1 MAACHAVSRLRPS
14 SFWREFAK
22 APQAFRRDEVE
33 PLNAPFTMN
42 PRPSSLHR
50 LLGVLTLS
58 FLVVSNLHAA
68 DGPPPKGW
76 GGTPMDEYR
85 RGVDSEVTREGKP
98 SVFIESIKGNASG
111 FGTMTQGFI
120 AADYLGKRVRFKGY
134 VKTRDVTGRGAGLWM
149 RVDDVNKRTLI
160 IDNMDKR
167 TVSGT
172 SDWTEVSIV
181 ADIPQHAES
190 FLIGVLLSGKGRM
203 WVSGL
208 TFEIVDSSVPVTAT
222 AAEPAPRRKP
232 ENLSFTE

>member
-1 MAACHAVSRLRPS
+1 
-14 SFWREFAK
+14 
-22 APQAFRRDEVE
+22 
-33 PLNAPFTMN
+33 MN
-42 PRPSSLHR
+42 PRPTSIHR
-50 LLGVLTLS
+50 LLGVLTLG
-58 FLVVSNLHAA
+58 LMLTTPLLAA

-76 GGTPMDEYR
+76 GGTPMDEYK
-85 RGVDSEVTREGKP
+85 RGIDSQVTYEGKP
-98 SVFIESIKGNASG
+98 CVFIESLKGNASG

-120 AADYLGKRVRFKGY
+120 ATDYLGKRVRFKGY

-149 RVDDVNKRTLI
+149 RVDDANKRSLL

-167 TVSGT
+167 TVRGT

-208 TFEIVDSSVPVTAT
+208 SFEIVDSSVPVTVT
-222 AAEPAPRRKP
+222 AADPAPRRKP
-232 ENLSFTE
+232 ENLGFNE